1 MLPPAVCCRAEVTLY
16 LHRLSDAE
24 LHRPSAGMRSSPNVH
39 SWPLQTVSIPAD
51 GMLASSWLPFRAR
64 AKRSA
69 CNRAPIFL
77 MAGLLDRQAETFAR
91 RWAYPAA
98 IKIGHA
104 GVIALSKRP
113 TQR

>member
-1 MLPPAVCCRAEVTLY
+1 
-16 LHRLSDAE
+16 
-24 LHRPSAGMRSSPNVH
+24 
-39 SWPLQTVSIPAD
+39 
-51 GMLASSWLPFRAR
+51 MLASSWLPFCVR

-77 MAGLLDRQAETFAR
+77 MAGLLDRQAEIFAR
-91 RWAYPAA
+91 RWVYPAA